1 MKRKNLAFTLIELLV
16 VIAIIGILASLLL
29 SALATSKAKA
39 KQITCVN
46 NLKQTALGLKMW
58 ADDNG
63 SKFPWN
69 LSVTNGGT
77 AGVSDENWVDHF
89 RYCSNELS
97 NPQILYCP
105 ADVKLKVATNW
116 VSADGGQNISYF
128 VCLTASEA
136 FPQTI
141 LLGDR
146 NVSGGSGG
154 YDTAWSK
161 FLGPSIDASWDGKTL
176 HKSKGD
182 LGLVDGS
189 VQQTKTETLRAQ
201 ISTILNSGFTNVVF
215 SKPRGVF

>member
-1 MKRKNLAFTLIELLV
+1 MKTSNRAFTLIELLV

-39 KQITCVN
+39 KQIACVN

-63 SKFPWN
+63 NKFPWN

-77 AGVSDENWVDHF
+77 QGVSDENWVDHF

-105 ADVKLKVATNW
+105 ADVKLKAATNW

-128 VCLTASEA
+128 VCLTAAEA
-136 FPQTI
+136 YPQTI

-154 YDTAWSK
+154 YDTAWSR
-161 FLGPSIDASWDGKTL
+161 FLGTSIDASWDGKTL
-176 HKSKGD
+176 HKRKGD
-182 LGLVDGS
+182 LALVDGS

-201 ISTILNSGFTNVVF
+201 ISTIFGLGLTNVVF

>member
-1 MKRKNLAFTLIELLV
+1 MKRTNRAFTLIELLV
-16 VIAIIGILASLLL
+16 VIAIIAILASLLL

-39 KQITCVN
+39 KQIACVN

-77 AGVSDENWVDHF
+77 MEVSDENWVDHF

-97 NPQILYCP
+97 TPQIIYCP
-105 ADVKLKVATNW
+105 ADIKLRPATNW
-116 VSADGGQNISYF
+116 VSADGGQNVSYF

-146 NVSGGSGG
+146 NVTGGTGG
-154 YDTAWSK
+154 YDTRWSK
-161 FLGPSIDASWDGKTL
+161 FLGTSIDAAWDNKTL
-176 HKSKGD
+176 HLRKGD
-182 LGLVDGS
+182 LALVDGS

-201 ISTILNSGFTNVVF
+201 ISTTFTFGFTNIVF